1 MHLSCERR
9 TTLKS
14 LDYLL
19 EVSLL
24 LGIKRKGKEKKEKR
38 LVRKYTS
45 WELREVICLEKIPKN
60 STQLFEICHLD
71 MSSPSLLIL
80 WPHKIAL
87 GDITKKNH
95 SDNRKLPIQVLSG
108 ALKLN

>member
-1 MHLSCERR
+1 MHLSCGRR
-9 TTLKS
+9 TTLKI

-60 STQLFEICHLD
+60 SSYLKFVIKTCLLHPY
-71 MSSPSLLIL
+71 SSSR
-80 WPHKIAL
+80 PHKIAL
-87 GDITKKNH
+87 GDLTKKNH
-95 SDNRKLPIQVLSG
+95 SDNRKLPIQV
-108 ALKLN
+108 

>member
-1 MHLSCERR
+1 MHLSCGKR

-24 LGIKRKGKEKKEKR
+24 LGIKRKEKEKKEKR

-45 WELREVICLEKIPKN
+45 WELREVICLEKIPLRYLKFVIK
-60 STQLFEICHLD
+60 TCLLHPY
-71 MSSPSLLIL
+71 SSS

>member
-24 LGIKRKGKEKKEKR
+24 LGIKRKEKEKKEKR

-45 WELREVICLEKIPKN
+45 WELREVICLEKKF
-60 STQLFEICHLD
+60 QLFEICHHD
-71 MSSPSLLIL
+71 MSSPSLLIFT
-80 WPHKIAL
+80 ASQ
-87 GDITKKNH
+87 DYT
-95 SDNRKLPIQVLSG
+95 R
-108 ALKLN
+108 

>member
-24 LGIKRKGKEKKEKR
+24 LGIKRKEKEKKEKR

-45 WELREVICLEKIPKN
+45 WELERSFALKKFQKIPLSYLKFVIK
-60 STQLFEICHLD
+60 TCLLHPY
-71 MSSPSLLIL
+71 SSS

-95 SDNRKLPIQVLSG
+95 SDNRKLPIQV
-108 ALKLN
+108 